1 MFAAPAQVYLDRA
14 MADTAVSLDQLKTM
28 NQAQL
33 DEIFSQ
39 RAAGPIPSGEGEGT
53 VLFDPGTPLE
63 DVAARVAHALFWKG
77 KVFDPAKGELRNLIL
92 PTGLP
97 AIVAKVFVAPSW
109 IDGADCV
116 VLDYSQTSI
125 VAHWI
130 RDEIRLVS
138 PGLYLGVVFWD
149 RRKILNFALQFQ
161 Q

>member
-109 IDGADCV
+109 IEARTASCSTTRRRPSSPTGSGTRSAWSHRGC
-116 VLDYSQTSI
+116 TSG
-125 VAHWI
+125 
-130 RDEIRLVS
+130 S
-138 PGLYLGVVFWD
+138 
-149 RRKILNFALQFQ
+149 
-161 Q
+161 